1 MNGELRALGMAQG
14 MLLGLLLASP
24 MIAPALFSAGV
35 GALFVMGGFQ
45 LRLADR
51 RWERRDGVGD
61 WVSHI
66 RMAPQRLLPWGAT
79 ATVALIAGRPTEAL
93 AILMAVLACEM
104 LLYPLLAPAMGRLT
118 RGGIMLLL
126 LLMLP
131 LWGADV
137 AALRY
142 ASAYLV
148 GVGGCVFWLRG
159 PDGDGRALGWAIAGS
174 CAAAMI
180 AVFAPD
186 VRALMLAGGTL
197 CATLALA
204 HLSVLR
210 RRPVPWHS
218 GGDTSFRRLRWP
230 LRSRPS

>member
-1 MNGELRALGMAQG
+1 
-14 MLLGLLLASP
+14 
-24 MIAPALFSAGV
+24 
-35 GALFVMGGFQ
+35 
-45 LRLADR
+45 
-51 RWERRDGVGD
+51 
-61 WVSHI
+61 
-66 RMAPQRLLPWGAT
+66 
-79 ATVALIAGRPTEAL
+79 
-93 AILMAVLACEM
+93 MAVLACEM

-118 RGGIMLLL
+118 RGGIVLML

-142 ASAYLV
+142 TSAYLV
-148 GVGGCVFWLRG
+148 GMGGCVFWLRG

-174 CAAAMI
+174 CASAMI
-180 AVFAPD
+180 AVLAPET
-186 VRALMLAGGTL
+186 RAHMLAGGTL

-210 RRPVPWHS
+210 RRPVPWHP
-218 GGDTSFRRLRWP
+218 GGGTSFRRLRWP